1 MDSPCSN
8 QMTKEGLLEKGVG
21 KSLKAK
27 VRNGNMGNRL
37 WTQILPPP
45 PRDPLMLLR
54 ERGKSITNKNMVDNG
69 SFDRATH
76 VRNRSKGRGHIPNV
90 DSMIGP

>member
-1 MDSPCSN
+1 MDANFAP
-8 QMTKEGLLEKGVG
+8 T
-21 KSLKAK
+21 
-27 VRNGNMGNRL
+27 
-37 WTQILPPP
+37 P

-54 ERGKSITNKNMVDNG
+54 ERGKSIANKNMVDNG

-76 VRNRSKGRGHIPNV
+76 VRNRSKGRGHIPKV